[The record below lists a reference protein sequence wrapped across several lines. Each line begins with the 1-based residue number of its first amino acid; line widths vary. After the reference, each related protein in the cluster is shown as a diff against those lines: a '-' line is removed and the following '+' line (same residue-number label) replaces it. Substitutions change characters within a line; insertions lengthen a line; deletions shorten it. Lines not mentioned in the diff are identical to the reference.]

1 MLQLE
6 VKMSHVGLSE
16 AARKLELWSMPFL
29 QLAYVS
35 WQGES
40 SQIRK
45 TAPPGP
51 ISAPQNGSTMHFAA
65 TQGEPGKAEHK
76 VGITWRTY
84 PRSDTR
90 ISQEELLLQSFH
102 DWTSYTHTQGLQA
115 WKQS

>member
-35 WQGES
+35 RQGES

-45 TAPPGP
+45 TALL
-51 ISAPQNGSTMHFAA
+51 SCRQV
-65 TQGEPGKAEHK
+65 Q
-76 VGITWRTY
+76 
-84 PRSDTR
+84 
-90 ISQEELLLQSFH
+90 SQHLKMARPCILLQLKGS
-102 DWTSYTHTQGLQA
+102 LA
-115 WKQS
+115 KQNTR